1 MAGYPCLRLLVEFFK
16 INFYRKSVEKI
27 SIHYPIDK
35 TLKLA
40 TFLKFIYTPKWE
52 EAFCQ

>member
-16 INFYRKSVEKI
+16 INFYRKSVEKFRFI
-27 SIHYPIDK
+27 IQLTK

-40 TFLKFIYTPKWE
+40 TFLKFIYAPRWE